1 VAPLRSGGLAALVP
15 ADWKQFTGFGI
26 EFSYPPT
33 TPQGQTAEI
42 DEERVSDHR
51 CEVERV
57 HVHSADRQ
65 ELYIEFARFRELTT
79 KHEYARHK
87 PYLEQRFGAGSVTEL
102 TQTSLLDRQ
111 AWTYS
116 FEWNEGGR
124 PMERT
129 AILLQLDRGTCR
141 IIRDPRS
148 ALNDH
153 VLATLTLVEY

>member
-1 VAPLRSGGLAALVP
+1 MVP
-15 ADWKQFTGFGI
+15 AGWKRFTGFGV
-26 EFSYPPT
+26 EFSYPLT
-33 TPQGQTAEI
+33 TPQGQTAKR

-51 CEVERV
+51 GEMERV

-65 ELYIEFARFRELTT
+65 ELYIEFARFRELTPQ
-79 KHEYARHK
+79 HEYANHR

-102 TQTSLLDRQ
+102 TQTSLLDRP

-116 FEWNEGGR
+116 FVWDERGR
-124 PMERT
+124 PMQRA
-129 AILLQLDRGTCR
+129 AILLQVGRDTCR

-153 VLATLTLVEY
+153 VLATLTLVD